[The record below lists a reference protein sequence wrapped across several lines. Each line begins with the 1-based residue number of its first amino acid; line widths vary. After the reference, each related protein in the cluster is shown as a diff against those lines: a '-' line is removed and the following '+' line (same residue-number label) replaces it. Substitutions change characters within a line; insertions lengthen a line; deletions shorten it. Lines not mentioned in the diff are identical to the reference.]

1 MSDTSHLSGKLLPGK
16 KLKSKK
22 KTPLFRK
29 IDSEDFAEIYH
40 TRKLYLGIWR
50 HLPFIFI
57 CMVFWAVLG
66 VFVSH
71 KFLYTYEA
79 EAVVLYQDEE
89 DTSKTLEGGFTL
101 TNLTLA
107 TMLDLIK
114 TPKHFEAVKT
124 QLGLDLEPEK
134 IGSMVKIPTPR
145 SDSNVIRI
153 IARGSNRNLV
163 VDIANTLA
171 KVAVKDS
178 QDFTRKQLRT
188 ALDNYRSQLG
198 VVQRTLASQI
208 EDIGAFK
215 ATNNFFEMDPKSSV
229 ILQKVEEARK
239 SKETADLNY
248 SSLLVQYQNL
258 QKEVERLPDIVPI
271 NRESQN
277 SPLKLRIISL
287 ETQLAQVRARYTSD
301 NPKVLQ
307 IQQELHELNRKGKS
321 EAELEDEEQFFE
333 RNALKDTLALE
344 LLHMQGKV
352 RSAQKVREEV
362 TRTLAKLEVQLQSL
376 PVKQMEFLRLLESK
390 NLIEEQVRFM
400 AKAAEITQLMVNIPK
415 GSIELYQLAQKASPW
430 KDSWWVEF
438 LPIITALFGLGF
450 GVFISLFI
458 ETLDKK
464 IRTPKQVSMYYTLP
478 CLGMIPE
485 LKSLKPFYAE
495 KRMLFFIRQL
505 SETVDRMIA
514 EDQGSSH
521 SIACMSSFAGE
532 GKSTISYLLSE
543 YRAKIGEKV
552 LYIEMDWRKNA
563 YSEPTE
569 EKGLVDYLDGNATL
583 EEIITSGVFDRVKLG
598 QRDYRMKELIKSSQM
613 GTLWSQLQKTYDVI
627 ILDSPGVI
635 QEDYAS
641 NIAELADRSI
651 LILGSSYVKK
661 SSVDE
666 TLFVLDKVNARP
678 EGILLN
684 RVDPIYID
692 DERVKLET
700 RRSNRGLIKQF
711 FGFGR
716 WRKK

>member
-1 MSDTSHLSGKLLPGK
+1 MSGTSHLSGGHSLEK

-22 KTPLFRK
+22 KPPLFRK
-29 IDSEDFAEIYH
+29 INSEDFAEIYH

-50 HLPFIFI
+50 HLFLILI
-57 CMVFWAVLG
+57 CMIIWGVLG
-66 VFVSH
+66 VFASH

-114 TPKHFEAVKT
+114 TPKHFEAVKI
-124 QLGLDLEPEK
+124 QLGLDLDPEA
-134 IGSMVKIPTPR
+134 IGRMIKIPTPR

-153 IARGSNRNLV
+153 IARGSNSNLV

-178 QDFTRKQLRT
+178 KDFTRKQLRT

-198 VVQRTLASQI
+198 VVQRALASQI
-208 EDIGAFK
+208 EDIGVFK
-215 ATNNFFEMDPKSSV
+215 SVNKFFEMDPRSSL
-229 ILQKVEEARK
+229 IIQKVEDARK
-239 SKETADLNY
+239 TKETADLNY
-248 SSLLVQYQNL
+248 EGLLVQFQNL
-258 QKEVERLPDIVPI
+258 KKEVDLLPDVIPI
-271 NRESQN
+271 NRNSQN

-287 ETQLAQVRARYTSD
+287 ETELAQVRARYTSD

-307 IQQELHELNRKGKS
+307 IQQELNELNRKGKS
-321 EAELEDEEQFFE
+321 NEKLTEEEEFFE
-333 RNALKDTLALE
+333 RNALKDSLSLE

-352 RSAQKVREEV
+352 HSAYKVKEEV
-362 TRTLAKLEVQLQSL
+362 NNNLVNVETKLQTL
-376 PVKQMEFLRLLESK
+376 PVKQMEFLKLLESK

-400 AKAAEITQLMVNIPK
+400 AKAAEVTQLMVNIPK

-438 LPIITALFGLGF
+438 LPIIAGIFGLGF
-450 GVFISLFI
+450 GVFLALFI
-458 ETLDKK
+458 ETQDRK
-464 IRTPKQVSMYYTLP
+464 IRTPKQVSMYYRLE
-478 CLGMIPE
+478 CLGVIPE
-485 LKSLKPFYAE
+485 LKSLKPYYA
-495 KRMLFFIRQL
+495 KDRMLFFTRQL
-505 SETVDRMIA
+505 SETVDRLIVK
-514 EDQGSSH
+514 DQGYSH
-521 SIACMSSFAGE
+521 SIACVSSFDGE
-532 GKSTISYLLSE
+532 GKSTISYLLSD

-552 LYIEMDWRKNA
+552 LYMGMDWRKNS
-563 YSEPTE
+563 YSEKTE
-569 EKGLVDYLDGNATL
+569 EKGLVDYLDGKASM
-583 EEIITSGVFDRVKLG
+583 EEIITKGSFDRIKLG
-598 QRDYRMKELIKSSQM
+598 SRDHRMKELIKSSQM
-613 GTLWSQLQKTYDVI
+613 HTLWNALKKNYDVI
-627 ILDSPGVI
+627 IFDTPGVI

-641 NIAELADRSI
+641 NIVELADRSI
-651 LILGSSYVKK
+651 LIVGSSHVKK

-666 TLFVLDKVNARP
+666 TLHVLDKVGARP

-692 DERVKLET
+692 DERIKLET

-716 WRKK
+716 WGKK